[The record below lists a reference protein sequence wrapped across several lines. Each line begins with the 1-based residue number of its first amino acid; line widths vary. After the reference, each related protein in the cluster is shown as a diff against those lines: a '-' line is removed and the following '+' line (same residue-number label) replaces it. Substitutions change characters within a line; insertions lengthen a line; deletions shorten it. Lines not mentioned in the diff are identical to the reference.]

1 MRALVLCVLV
11 CALTGC
17 SPFNPFANE
26 FTTHEPKMED
36 VVGDYVLTLQIMHHY
51 EPTLDMTLKKR
62 HSPPRIHLSGDGSF
76 SFEDVPFFIDER
88 DPARPRFS
96 EFSNLKGRWT
106 LGVVGGVGDG
116 SGKIEK
122 HWGIHLKGIPSS
134 MGSLGFM
141 GKRKPDRLIFTF
153 SDPDSGEVMIFK
165 KR

>member
-1 MRALVLCVLV
+1 MRAIVATILLCVL
-11 CALTGC
+11 AGC

-26 FTTHEPKMED
+26 FTTHEPKLED
-36 VVGDYVLTLQIMHHY
+36 VVGDYILTLQTMQHY

-62 HSPPRIHLSGDGSF
+62 HSPPSIRLSADGSF

-88 DPARPRFS
+88 APARPKFS
-96 EFSNLKGRWT
+96 ELSNVTGRWT
-106 LGVVGGVGDG
+106 LSVVGGVGDG
-116 SGKIEK
+116 SRKIES
-122 HWGIHLKGIPSS
+122 HWGIHLKGVTGS
-134 MGSLGFM
+134 MGSPGFM